1 MKKIVSLTENDIRRI
16 VKRVMNEA
24 LGLLDGDSDTPKS
37 GRKMPK
43 QYPTKHIKSRE
54 DAFYYTKGTKISAR
68 VLFDMYMK
76 GTDIEVIMNPDNVT
90 GPNGRHK
97 KLFVLSTGQVYNELD
112 EYMGNYKKEGFD
124 KFEDY
129 LES

>member
-1 MKKIVSLTENDIRRI
+1 MKKIVRLTENDIRRI

-76 GTDIEVIMNPDNVT
+76 GTDIEVIMNPANS
-90 GPNGRHK
+90 RRK
-97 KLFVLSTGQVYNELD
+97 KLFALSTGEVYNELD